1 MEHHKLAKTKA
12 LDFHMK
18 NLTRFTLAV
27 LLVPTLAFAIYA
39 PIPEQEQGKALT
51 YRLGTSAYYDSNIFG
66 AAYNPIDSM
75 VWNLNGKISFN
86 GSIDDQTFTSA
97 SYFIT
102 NDYVED
108 RPGDQNLTSQSF
120 AARLAHSFSPQTNV
134 DLSAAYDIL
143 KNPESL
149 QAGFPL
155 NTDQSYNRGEFN
167 GRFTTG
173 LGQKT
178 GLVGKYRFIDYA
190 YDQQS
195 LATQLDRAENL
206 LGLELTFAYL
216 PETKLVGEYR
226 YQTIDY
232 DTNGA
237 FKDKV
242 SNFLIAGFEYNPSK
256 QLAVSARG
264 GVENRERDSQ
274 PDITAPYVELTSRY
288 TYAEDSYVSA
298 GYSYGLEEPSD
309 IVRYNDSEVSKFFAN
324 LQHRINGPF
333 TFSGSLAY
341 EPAQLQGRSP
351 FQDIDESTFRL
362 GMALSWQPTKN
373 WTVSGTYDW
382 DEIQSDDPNREQ
394 SRDRLGVGASF
405 TF

>member
-1 MEHHKLAKTKA
+1 
-12 LDFHMK
+12 MK
-18 NLTRFTLAV
+18 NLTRLALAV
-27 LLVPTLAFAIYA
+27 ALAPTLAFAIYA

-51 YRLGTSAYYDSNIFG
+51 YQLGTSAYYDTNIFG
-66 AAYNPIDSM
+66 AAYNAIDSM

-86 GSIDDQTFTSA
+86 GSLDDQTFTSA
-97 SYFIT
+97 SYLIS

-120 AARLAHSFSPQTNV
+120 AARIAHTFSPRT
-134 DLSAAYDIL
+134 DLDLNAAYDIV

-149 QAGFPL
+149 LAGFPL
-155 NTDQSYNRGEFN
+155 NTDQSYNRGEFK

-178 GLVGKYRFIDYA
+178 GVVGKYRFIDYA
-190 YDQQS
+190 YDMAN
-195 LATQLDRAENL
+195 LARELDRSENL
-206 LGLELTFAYL
+206 LGLELNFAYL
-216 PETKLVGEYR
+216 PETKLLGEYR

-237 FKDKV
+237 FKDKT
-242 SNFLIAGFEYNPSK
+242 SHFLMAGFEYNPSRR
-256 QLAVSARG
+256 LMVSARG
-264 GVENRERDSQ
+264 GVENRERESQ
-274 PDITAPYVELTSRY
+274 DDITAPYIELTSRY
-288 TYAEDSYVSA
+288 TYAEDSFLSA

-309 IVRYNDSEVSKFFAN
+309 IVRYNDAEVNRFFAN
-324 LQHRINGPF
+324 VQHRISGPF
-333 TFSGSLAY
+333 TFSGSVAY

-351 FQDIDESTFRL
+351 LPDIDESTFRL
-362 GMALSWQPTKN
+362 GVALSWQPTRN

-382 DEIQSDDPNREQ
+382 DEITSDDPNREQ
-394 SRDRLGVGASF
+394 SRDRLGVGATF